1 VRLPRRPI
9 HAEIPTAPMADL
21 AFLLM
26 LFFVV
31 TAVFS
36 ATRGL
41 ELKLPTDQEQDASQA
56 KGAIFIRINP
66 DASIVV
72 DCKPMRS
79 EELLDYLE
87 PVLRNDPETAVVLYT
102 DPFATYQAMI
112 SVYDVL
118 VSARATRGFEVQNV
132 TVPTQTEVQEYKA
145 LFGMEPFESRCGSR

>member
-1 VRLPRRPI
+1 MRLPRRPI

-41 ELKLPTDQEQDASQA
+41 ELRLPTEQDPSQA
-56 KGAIFIRINP
+56 KGATFIRINP

-102 DPFATYQAMI
+102 NPFATYQAMI
-112 SVYDVL
+112 SVYDIL
-118 VSARATRGFEVQNV
+118 VSAEATRGFKVQNV

-145 LFGMEPFESRCGSR
+145 LFGVEPFEARCGG

>member
-1 VRLPRRPI
+1 MRLPRRSI
-9 HAEIPTAPMADL
+9 RADIPTAPMADL

-41 ELKLPTDQEQDASQA
+41 ELRLPTDQEQDPSTA
-56 KGAIFIRINP
+56 AIFIRINA

-79 EELLDYLE
+79 DELLDDLE
-87 PVLRNDPETAVVLYT
+87 PKLRSHPETAIVLYT
-102 DPFATYQAMI
+102 YPFAPYQAMI

-118 VSARATRGFEVQNV
+118 VSAEATRGFKVQNV
-132 TVPTQTEVQEYKA
+132 SVPTQTEVREYKA
-145 LFGMEPFESRCGSR
+145 LFGEEPFDSRCGA